1 MKPGK
6 YPVFNFKEVSVWL
19 LDIDDMKYLALHVT
33 LVTCYQ
39 CPVEISTVFIFLGKL
54 IPDHKATFVRI
65 SGCGSD
71 LNWAAVPVS

>member
-1 MKPGK
+1 
-6 YPVFNFKEVSVWL
+6 
-19 LDIDDMKYLALHVT
+19 MKYLALHVT